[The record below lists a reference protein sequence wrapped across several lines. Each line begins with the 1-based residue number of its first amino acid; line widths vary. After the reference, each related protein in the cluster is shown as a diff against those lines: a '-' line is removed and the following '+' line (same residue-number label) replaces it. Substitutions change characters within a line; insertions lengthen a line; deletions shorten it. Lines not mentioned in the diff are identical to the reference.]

1 MVQGHCAERQ
11 FNPLLLRLLNI
22 SFVFTAEHYNV
33 ACSSNSYSFE
43 IDGLLAGGRRQHTG
57 LQACHFSALHPLDTK
72 YEGPDENSYVPQP
85 VSYFHRNNR
94 HDVIDVSDLGNGR
107 NIGQLSDT
115 ELVYSPFWKRASRNG
130 ELRWSNT
137 SEKRHQQRKEDIRK
151 RSFPPLGY
159 GKECCQQAPLVVMRE
174 GPSPLAE
181 RFSTLDSEDVVT
193 TCSHTASR
201 VHTVSA

>member
-57 LQACHFSALHPLDTK
+57 LQACHFSALEVRRARRKQLCTTTRLLL
-72 YEGPDENSYVPQP
+72 PQKQ
-85 VSYFHRNNR
+85 SSRCNR
-94 HDVIDVSDLGNGR
+94 RVRPWEWSKH
-107 NIGQLSDT
+107 
-115 ELVYSPFWKRASRNG
+115 WKTFRHGTGVQSCLETCLQKWRASMVEYFR
-130 ELRWSNT
+130 
-137 SEKRHQQRKEDIRK
+137 KRHQQRKEDNRK

-159 GKECCQQAPLVVMRE
+159 GKECFQQAPLVVMRE
-174 GPSPLAE
+174 GTLSTCGEVLHA
-181 RFSTLDSEDVVT
+181 RF
-193 TCSHTASR
+193 
-201 VHTVSA
+201 